1 MKIPS
6 MKVIVT
12 HKSPDLDALT
22 SVWLLKRFYQGW
34 QDASLHFVSAG
45 TRMVGAV
52 QKKGGAIEKI
62 EGKEVIHVDTGLGVL
77 DHHETND
84 QTVCAASR
92 VLEFVKL
99 HAEGDFL
106 ESAKYDALLRM
117 VEIVVANDHFQEVF
131 RPDAAAP
138 YQDFSMEGV
147 LDGFKLQHPE
157 KDQECIEFGMVCL
170 DALLHTFENRRW
182 AEKEI
187 EDNGREFTT
196 QWGKALAVETLND
209 EVLKV
214 AQIAGFVV
222 VVRRDPHHGF
232 IRIKGRPEKVGESGG
247 VDFTSIYEK
256 IIELDKKGTWFLHVS
271 KKMLLNGS
279 SKNPDS
285 VPTTLTLDDIIPLF
299 EK

>member
-1 MKIPS
+1 

-34 QDASLHFVSAG
+34 QDATLHFVSAG
-45 TRMVGAV
+45 NRMEGAV
-52 QKKGGAIEKI
+52 QKKGGAIEQI

-84 QTVCAASR
+84 QKVCAASR
-92 VLEFVKL
+92 VLDFVRE
-99 HAEGDFL
+99 HSHDADFA
-106 ESAKYDALLRM
+106 ESAKYKALQRM
-117 VEIVVANDHFQEVF
+117 IGIVVENDHFQEVF
-131 RPDAAAP
+131 RSNADAL

-147 LDGFKLQHPE
+147 LDGFKYQHPE
-157 KDQECIEFGMVCL
+157 KDKECIEFGMLCL
-170 DALLHTFENRRW
+170 DALLHTFENRIW
-182 AEKEI
+182 AESEMKE
-187 EDNGREFTT
+187 NGREFQT
-196 QWGKALAVETLND
+196 QWGKALAIETLND
-209 EVLKV
+209 EVLKL
-214 AQIAGFVV
+214 AQISGYVV

-247 VDFTSIYEK
+247 VDFTQVYEK
-256 IIELDKKGTWFLHVS
+256 IKTLDTKGTWFLHVS

-285 VPTTLTLDDIIPLF
+285 VPTTLTLEDIIQLF
-299 EK
+299 DQEKE

>member
-1 MKIPS
+1 

-22 SVWLLKRFYQGW
+22 SVWLLKRYFKGW
-34 QDASLHFVSAG
+34 QDASVAFVSAG
-45 TRMVGAV
+45 TRMTGAV

-62 EGKEVIHVDTGLGVL
+62 EGKDVIHVDTGLGVL

-106 ESAKYDALLRM
+106 ESAKYEALLRM
-117 VEIVVANDHFQEVF
+117 VGIVVENDHFQEVF
-131 RPDAAAP
+131 RKDADAL

-147 LDGFKLQHPE
+147 LDGFKYQHPE
-157 KDQECIEFGMVCL
+157 KDAECIEFGMTCL
-170 DALLHTFENRRW
+170 DAILHTFENRIW
-182 AEKEI
+182 AESEIKEHGI
-187 EDNGREFTT
+187 EFNSEWGR
-196 QWGKALAVETLND
+196 ALAVETLND
-209 EVLKV
+209 EVLKL
-214 AQIAGFVV
+214 AQIMGFVLV
-222 VVRRDPHHGF
+222 IRRDPHHGF
-232 IRIKGRPEKVGESGG
+232 VRIKGRPEKVGEEKG
-247 VDFTSIYEK
+247 VDLTEVYEK
-256 IIELDKKGTWFLHVS
+256 IKALDKKGTWYLHVS

-285 VPTTLTLDDIIPLF
+285 VPTTLLLTEVMELL
-299 EK
+299 KK